1 MKVHELTEVDR
12 HVQEKRARKGN
23 TTGDSQ
29 LIGEEEEQTDDIVPW
44 EVSSQKRMK
53 LFATRSATV
62 GVSRTQRRERKEK
75 GKQGSMEGQKKK
87 RKRGSTTNRGQP
99 RSAKTIQPT
108 AKTRS

>member
-1 MKVHELTEVDR
+1 MKVHELTEVYR

-75 GKQGSMEGQKKK
+75 GKQGSIEGTDKEKKA
-87 RKRGSTTNRGQP
+87 REHD
-99 RSAKTIQPT
+99 
-108 AKTRS
+108 